1 MSYSN
6 TPTTNF
12 IRYVLPRFPVMPP
25 QAVYNLIQYDD
36 YFRYL
41 ITLLNELFIIPV
53 QIYAGSFGFSTNALE
68 TLESRLVEDC
78 YLAILTELRL
88 RILTGIYFLQ
98 GRSVVEA
105 RPHIERAIALVQ
117 EHKASFYTSAYGEF
131 RMAHLALLRTCI
143 EYDVDYPKEL
153 APWKQVDHISRNGL
167 DRCLK
172 LLPWDMIHSIKQSM
186 KILIMFQ
193 RRDKF
198 REICSSR
205 LHSLSIED
213 IREQLYEHVYRTRHL
228 NDSVLH
234 PGSCIYNISQLS
246 DMHAEIELLW
256 PLFEAVS
263 ASPNA
268 NKEIRNLHYLLNKI
282 ISYINQSQ
290 LAYIPDRLQRYV
302 QEYDYLG
309 SILHAFDVVGPVMFY
324 EITRLHVFDVA
335 MMVYKFV
342 LFTHSTWAADR

>member
-25 QAVYNLIQYDD
+25 QAVHNLIQDDD

-78 YLAILTELRL
+78 YPAILTELRL

-117 EHKASFYTSAYGEF
+117 EHKARYCLSRPYPKLGCLLYHKLLYWCIWRVSNGTSSPPPDMHVCYNI
-131 RMAHLALLRTCI
+131 LYLRI
-143 EYDVDYPKEL
+143 VLMIGHREYDVDYPKAL
-153 APWKQVDHISRNGL
+153 APWKQVNHISRNGL

-205 LHSLSIED
+205 LHSLSIEE
-213 IREQLYEHVYRTRHL
+213 IREQLYEHLYRTKHL
-228 NDSVLH
+228 NDSILH

-302 QEYDYLG
+302 Q
-309 SILHAFDVVGPVMFY
+309 
-324 EITRLHVFDVA
+324 
-335 MMVYKFV
+335 
-342 LFTHSTWAADR
+342 